1 MAEESNAVAIPGS
14 SSHADEHYTYAGES
28 SVYGITSQLDQFNL
42 GSSTRGPSVI
52 STRDPYR
59 SDEPLHPGKVKVR
72 SLLCHTSNEVQ
83 NTRFTTVRS
92 LELEGYGDI
101 SYREHV
107 TDR

>member
-14 SSHADEHYTYAGES
+14 SSHENYTYAGQPS
-28 SVYGITSQLDQFNL
+28 IYGITSQLDQFNL

-59 SDEPLHPGKVKVR
+59 SDEPLHPGKIKVR
-72 SLLCHTSNEVQ
+72 SLLCHTSDEVQ
-83 NTRFTTVRS
+83 NTRFTTART
-92 LELEGYGDI
+92 LELGGYGDI